1 MQIEACIRVTYV
13 VLVSFFVI
21 FFYFFS
27 RSVQIEQ
34 INRFLIECKI
44 NATDCKEKYEK
55 NYCEEKKHSI
65 LFEKCSYWKKCM
77 NYEPKWSITLS
88 VFAYIGELVE
98 IFVAHLSNKAVAVI
112 YGTMIMV
119 IILNGKVVTE

>member
-1 MQIEACIRVTYV
+1 
-13 VLVSFFVI
+13 
-21 FFYFFS
+21 
-27 RSVQIEQ
+27 
-34 INRFLIECKI
+34 
-44 NATDCKEKYEK
+44 
-55 NYCEEKKHSI
+55 
-65 LFEKCSYWKKCM
+65 M

-98 IFVAHLSNKAVAVI
+98 IFVANLSNKAVAVI